1 MLEGEVSSS
10 RGAVMPGER
19 RRYFQWV
26 SCVYLKAMVKSG
38 HALFNGCAL
47 ESLKGKLDSN
57 LFYYYFC
64 SDLFS
69 VVRL

>member
-10 RGAVMPGER
+10 RGAVMLVGGR

-26 SCVYLKAMVKSG
+26 SCGYFKAMVKSG
-38 HALFNGCAL
+38 RALFSGCAL
-47 ESLKGKLDSN
+47 ESLKGKLDSI
-57 LFYYYFC
+57 FFF
-64 SDLFS
+64 SSELFS